1 MGRRRRP
8 ALAAEAQRLNR
19 EQAARLGTELRA
31 SRHRRK
37 STQAE
42 LGRRAGLSQSSISLV
57 ERGLGATF
65 SLDAWQRLFLAV
77 DRRLIVDVSRDLAE
91 ATADASHLAMQELV
105 LRTFAAAGLRA
116 TVELPTRPLDP
127 RRSADVALVDDRRRR
142 IVLVECW
149 NTFTD
154 IGAAIRSTDRKAVD
168 ASMIAAARW
177 SEAAGQVHILWVVR
191 ATKRNRALV
200 GRYPSI
206 FATRFPGSSLAW
218 VRAIASGLEPPA
230 ERGLAWCDLAIKRIV
245 PWRRR

>member
-1 MGRRRRP
+1 M
-8 ALAAEAQRLNR
+8 AAEAQRLNR
-19 EQAARLGTELRA
+19 EQTARLGAELRA
-31 SRHRRK
+31 SRQRRK
-37 STQAE
+37 STQSE
-42 LGRRAGLSQSSISLV
+42 LGSRVGLSQSAISLV
-57 ERGLGATF
+57 ERGLGATL

-77 DRRLIVDVSRDLAE
+77 DRRLLVDASRDAAE

-105 LRTFAAAGLRA
+105 LRTLGAAGMRA

-127 RRSADVALVDDRRRR
+127 RRSADIALLDDRRRR

-149 NTFTD
+149 NAFSD
-154 IGAAIRSTDRKAVD
+154 IGAAIRSTDRKATD

-177 SEAAGQVHILWVVR
+177 GEAAGQVHVLWVVR

-206 FATRFPGSSLAW
+206 FATRFPGSSVAW
-218 VRAIASGLEPPA
+218 VRALTGGSDPPA
-230 ERGLAWCDLAIKRIV
+230 ERGLAWCDLAVTRIL

>member
-1 MGRRRRP
+1 M
-8 ALAAEAQRLNR
+8 NR
-19 EQAARLGTELRA
+19 EQSARLGTELRA
-31 SRHRRK
+31 SRHRQK
-37 STQAE
+37 VTQSQ
-42 LGRRAGLSQSSISLV
+42 LGHRVGLSQSSISLV

-77 DRRLIVDVSRDLAE
+77 DRRLIVDVSRDPTE
-91 ATADASHLAMQELV
+91 PTADASHLAMQELV
-105 LRTFAAAGLRA
+105 LRTFAAAGIRA

-127 RRSADVALVDDRRRR
+127 RRSADVALIDDRHHR

-149 NTFTD
+149 NAFTD
-154 IGAAIRSTDRKAVD
+154 VGAAIRSTDRKAVD
-168 ASMIAAARW
+168 ASMVAAARW
-177 SEAAGQVHILWVVR
+177 GEAANQVHVLWIVR

-218 VRAIASGLEPPA
+218 VRAVGGGLEPPA
-230 ERGLAWCDLAIKRIV
+230 ERGLAWCDLAVTRIV